1 VAKVV
6 GVGGVFI
13 KTPDVDA
20 WKAWYR
26 KVLGL
31 DIEDFGGAMFP
42 HPDIGYSLISAF
54 PADSDY
60 FAPSTH
66 AVMINLIVDDLD
78 GVLARA
84 AEAGVNPIS
93 RQDGEYGS
101 FAAVIDPAGVK
112 VELWQPPKT

>member
-1 VAKVV
+1 MAKVV
-6 GVGGVFI
+6 GVGGIFI
-13 KTPDVDA
+13 KAPDVDA

-26 KVLGL
+26 TVLGL
-31 DIEDFGGAMFP
+31 DIEDFGGAIFP

-84 AEAGVNPIS
+84 AEAGVSPIS
-93 RQDGEYGS
+93 RTDGEYGC
-101 FAAVIDPAGVK
+101 FAHLVDPAGVK